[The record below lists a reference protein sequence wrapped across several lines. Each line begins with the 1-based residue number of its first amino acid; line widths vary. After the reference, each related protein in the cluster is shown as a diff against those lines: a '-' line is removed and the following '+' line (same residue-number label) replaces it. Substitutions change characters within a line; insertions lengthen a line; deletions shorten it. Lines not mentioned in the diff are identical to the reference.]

1 MARGL
6 WPASQP
12 AHQPLASPCWTEAP
26 PKDGTGE
33 RHSSHI
39 SPSVTNRTQAG
50 QSGWEEVV
58 SEHSEQKQGSQ
69 CTQASPAGASPHP
82 ACGTYSDGGIRA
94 SSLGHPGHLD
104 WAECPRP
111 RFSPGSPGRQDLHP
125 TSRHAAFFYPLGQWA
140 GCAPQRLGRGAH
152 WAPHAPPSRFSA
164 PGSCSGPGLMEA
176 HWCFTDRTPLLLRRS
191 SWNQH
196 VPSPLSASALGDPS
210 RTRPPLPRAG
220 HSQRTCSAFRTP

>member
-39 SPSVTNRTQAG
+39 SPSVTNGTRAG
-50 QSGWEEVV
+50 QSGWEEVG

-104 WAECPRP
+104 WAECPP
-111 RFSPGSPGRQDLHP
+111 TPGSLLAALEGRTFTPRPAMLP
-125 TSRHAAFFYPLGQWA
+125 SFIPWASGQAVPHRGW
-140 GCAPQRLGRGAH
+140 GGAH

-176 HWCFTDRTPLLLRRS
+176 HWCFTDRTPLLLRRN

-210 RTRPPLPRAG
+210 RSRPPLPRAG

>member
-1 MARGL
+1 MG
-6 WPASQP
+6 
-12 AHQPLASPCWTEAP
+12 
-26 PKDGTGE
+26 
-33 RHSSHI
+33 
-39 SPSVTNRTQAG
+39 
-50 QSGWEEVV
+50 

-82 ACGTYSDGGIRA
+82 ACGTYSDGCIRA
-94 SSLGHPGHLD
+94 SSLGRTGHLD
-104 WAECPRP
+104 WAECRPPPP

-125 TSRHAAFFYPLGQWA
+125 TSRHAAFLSPGPVGRLCPTEA
-140 GCAPQRLGRGAH
+140 GGAH

-164 PGSCSGPGLMEA
+164 PGSCSGPGWMEA
-176 HWCFTDRTPLLLRRS
+176 HWCFTDRTPLLLRRH

-210 RTRPPLPRAG
+210 RTWPPLPRAG